1 MTSAKAKPR
10 RASGITPAFLA
21 VEASLKKYLRRYLTR
36 AQDIEDVLQD
46 VFIRAYESE
55 NIQEIRSPTSYLFKI
70 AKHSALNELAKKS
83 HQLMSYVGDVAELDV
98 IDDELTGVQA
108 LERQERL
115 TTLNKA
121 IADLPPQCQKVLVM
135 RKIYGFTHR
144 EVADHLHISVK
155 TVEKH
160 LTKGL
165 QRCQQAMVPSKS
177 ETSPE
182 EVPASDR
189 RQLAQVQRAND
200 E

>member
-1 MTSAKAKPR
+1 MTAAKPDPR
-10 RASGITPAFLA
+10 RASGVTPAFLE
-21 VEASLKKYLRRYLTR
+21 VEAALKKYLRRYLAR

-46 VFIRAYESE
+46 VFVRAYESE
-55 NIQEIRSPTSYLFKI
+55 NTQEIRSPRSFLFKI

-83 HQLMSYVGDVAELDV
+83 RQLMSYVGEVADLDV
-98 IDDELTGVQA
+98 IDEELTGEHA

-115 TTLNKA
+115 ATLNKA
-121 IADLPPQCQKVLVM
+121 IADLPPQCRKVLVM

-144 EVADHLHISVK
+144 EVADRLHISVK

-165 QRCQQAMVPSKS
+165 QRCQQALAPAAAP
-177 ETSPE
+177 PE
-182 EVPASDR
+182 VGPASER
-189 RQLAQVQRAND
+189 ERPVHAARGLD